1 MFALTLCHGN
11 SPQVTLMLVV
21 LSALAL
27 TFDGAS
33 AGTIGKYQVL
43 IIYSRPS
50 QQGRMNSRKP
60 RFELVI
66 R

>member
-1 MFALTLCHGN
+1 
-11 SPQVTLMLVV
+11 MLVV

-66 R
+66 K